1 MVSLFLVAS
10 PLPSFLSLATS
21 KSRRALHS
29 KAPHKLCWD
38 FFYQTLGEVI
48 SVFFPPPTKLSIPC
62 THGESLRETLP
73 IRPDSQHP
81 KGCKSHVSTRPQWFW
96 HLHNVVVDYL
106 THIVPNCLITVL
118 KMSGLFNH
126 IAEMSVL
133 VLLVLTVWSSCAS
146 DTTELWTTS
155 GNWWEDNSMCLH
167 NLLTVL
173 GGGHYLE

>member
-10 PLPSFLSLATS
+10 PLPSFLSLAAS

-38 FFYQTLGEVI
+38 FFHQTLGEMI
-48 SVFFPPPTKLSIPC
+48 CLFHHPLSFPSLAHMGKAWERLWSIM
-62 THGESLRETLP
+62 
-73 IRPDSQHP
+73 PDSQHP

-118 KMSGLFNH
+118 EMSGLFNH

-167 NLLTVL
+167 NLLTEL

>member
-10 PLPSFLSLATS
+10 PLPSFLSLAAS

-29 KAPHKLCWD
+29 KSPP
-38 FFYQTLGEVI
+38 QTLLRFF
-48 SVFFPPPTKLSIPC
+48 SPNFRWNDLSFPPPTKLSIPC
-62 THGESLRETLP
+62 THGESLREALP

-96 HLHNVVVDYL
+96 HLDNVVVDYL

-155 GNWWEDNSMCLH
+155 GNWWEDNSVCLH
-167 NLLTVL
+167 NLLTEL